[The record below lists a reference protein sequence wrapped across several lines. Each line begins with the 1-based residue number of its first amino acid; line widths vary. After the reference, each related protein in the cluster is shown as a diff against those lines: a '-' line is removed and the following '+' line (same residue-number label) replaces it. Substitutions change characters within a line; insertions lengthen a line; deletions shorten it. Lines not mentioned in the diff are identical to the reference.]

1 MLEKPRWLLHRTPG
15 CEGFFLPA
23 ALLPNPHRSIC
34 NTAFSGTAVWPGPLP
49 ASVMSLGIFA
59 CRETGDTRDRRLPPG
74 GLRQLQENTFFFL
87 FKFYFKRWWG
97 RTHCR
102 QEAGRE
108 GSILLSCAEGKNK
121 LMVLLQEM
129 HYSLGASREVAGHL
143 LVRKII
149 NQLSF
154 SDTRENV
161 WHSSVAVIEKLICCG
176 RQSQL

>member
-1 MLEKPRWLLHRTPG
+1 MQRCRKSLAG
-15 CEGFFLPA
+15 YCI
-23 ALLPNPHRSIC
+23 ALLGVKVFFCQPLCCPTLTGASVTPLFRVPPC
-34 NTAFSGTAVWPGPLP
+34 EPGPLP

-74 GLRQLQENTFFFL
+74 GLRQLQEYTFFFL

-161 WHSSVAVIEKLICCG
+161 
-176 RQSQL
+176 